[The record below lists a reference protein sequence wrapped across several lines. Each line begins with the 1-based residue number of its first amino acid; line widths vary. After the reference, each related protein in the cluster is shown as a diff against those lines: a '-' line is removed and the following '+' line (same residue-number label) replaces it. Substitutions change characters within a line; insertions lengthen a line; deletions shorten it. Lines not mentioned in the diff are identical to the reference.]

1 MHYARPTDT
10 AYDGEIDDINASED
24 ELSHLIEQVNTLLP
38 SAAIQ
43 RKDVLFSWAGV
54 RPLTNSPDN
63 EMELRGYRFHDLTR
77 EGMPNVFNMTSSP
90 ILSHRLA
97 GKCLSLAVKPKIKPS
112 RKPQIISYNA
122 TIKPESEPSPA
133 LLNHWL
139 DVSIADLRHAVEH
152 EQPRTLEDLL
162 FRRTGVSWTETLA
175 REGARVAAESV
186 ADILKWSPD
195 KIEKEVEHYLSFLF
209 HRHGVGGK

>member
-97 GKCLSLAVKPKIKPS
+97 
-112 RKPQIISYNA
+112 
-122 TIKPESEPSPA
+122 
-133 LLNHWL
+133 
-139 DVSIADLRHAVEH
+139 
-152 EQPRTLEDLL
+152 
-162 FRRTGVSWTETLA
+162 
-175 REGARVAAESV
+175 
-186 ADILKWSPD
+186 
-195 KIEKEVEHYLSFLF
+195 
-209 HRHGVGGK
+209 